1 MNTNKA
7 EPKQGDRVKPVP
19 PKRPSKPVTPRVLN
33 EKVLNKRE
41 ITLEIS

>member
-1 MNTNKA
+1 MKTNA
-7 EPKQGDRVKPVP
+7 PQPVQGHRGKPIP
-19 PKRPSKPVTPRVLN
+19 PKRPQKPITPRVLN